1 MQQATRVYLDNAA
14 TTPLSDCARGA
25 MQPYLSE
32 VYGNASSPYAVG
44 RSARMAIDKARQSAA
59 NLIGAHADE
68 IVWTSGGTESD
79 NWALLGVALRA
90 LAGNRETRG
99 HIIVS
104 AIEHH
109 AVLEAAATL
118 REIGFDID
126 TARVD
131 GQGVVHP
138 EEIARLLRPE
148 TLLVSVMLVNNEV
161 GTIQPLQEIAR
172 VVKEDSDALIHT
184 DAVQAAGKI
193 ELDVVNLGVDLLS
206 LSGHKF
212 GGPKGAGILWA
223 RRGVKIHP
231 LLRGGGQERGR
242 RAGTEN
248 VAAIAGVG
256 AAAQEAKVRPNNGV
270 LSELR
275 EHLEAGLRAMGATI
289 NGEQAARAPHITNA
303 HFADQR
309 AESLALGL
317 DLQGF
322 AVGTGSACASG
333 AIEPSHVLAAM
344 GKSKEEARAALRI
357 SLGNQNT
364 RDEIDELLAALT
376 VLTKKQDARIRQDKA
391 G

>member
-1 MQQATRVYLDNAA
+1 MGIREEYACFQVYFSGTNGTILLKFSRCARRFAQGKAMQQATRVYLDNAA
-14 TTPLSDCARGA
+14 TTPLNDSARLA
-25 MQPYLSE
+25 MQPYLGE

-44 RSARMAIDKARQSAA
+44 RSARMAIDRARGQVAG
-59 NLIGAHADE
+59 LIGAHADE

-90 LAGNRETRG
+90 LSNGNRAARG

-104 AIEHH
+104 AIEHY

-126 TARVD
+126 EARAD

-161 GTIQPLQEIAR
+161 GTIQPLAEIAR
-172 VVKEDSDALIHT
+172 IVKENSDALVHT

-193 ELDVVNLGVDLLS
+193 EMDVADLGVDLMT

-212 GGPKGAGILWA
+212 GGPKGAGVLWA

-231 LLRGGGQERGR
+231 ILRGGGQERGR

-248 VAAIAGVG
+248 VAAIAGTG
-256 AAAQEAKVRPNNGV
+256 AAACEAHEKVHLNSGV

-275 EHLEAGLRAMGATI
+275 QELENGLRELGATI
-289 NGEQAARAPHITNA
+289 NGDEAPRADPRNM
-303 HFADQR
+303 R
-309 AESLALGL
+309 W
-317 DLQGF
+317 
-322 AVGTGSACASG
+322 
-333 AIEPSHVLAAM
+333 
-344 GKSKEEARAALRI
+344 
-357 SLGNQNT
+357 
-364 RDEIDELLAALT
+364 
-376 VLTKKQDARIRQDKA
+376 
-391 G
+391 